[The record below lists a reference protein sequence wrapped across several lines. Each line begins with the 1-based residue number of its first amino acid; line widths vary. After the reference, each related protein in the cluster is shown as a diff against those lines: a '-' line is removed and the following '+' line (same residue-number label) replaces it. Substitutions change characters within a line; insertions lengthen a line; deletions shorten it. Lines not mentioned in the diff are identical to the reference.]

1 MTCNYLFQKTSY
13 LGSYFLTT
21 YLPKVI
27 KIPRAS
33 WYRAKKAPWD
43 LEKKHTKEV
52 IKVHEVKVFSCS
64 KKGREGRELCG
75 WRLSRLYCTR
85 TESE

>member
-1 MTCNYLFQKTSY
+1 M
-13 LGSYFLTT
+13 

-64 KKGREGRELCG
+64 KKGREGREPKIKQ
-75 WRLSRLYCTR
+75 TKIAV
-85 TESE
+85 TKI

>member
-1 MTCNYLFQKTSY
+1 MFI
-13 LGSYFLTT
+13 T

-33 WYRAKKAPWD
+33 WYRAKKVPWD

-52 IKVHEVKVFSCS
+52 IKVHEVKLSSCS
-64 KKGREGRELCG
+64 KKGKLVAELCG
-75 WRLSRLYCTR
+75 VYHAFIVHEQPSQYKQGVSKVQQCSGTL
-85 TESE
+85 